1 MAIMADGTTDIS
13 GQEQFSICFRFLNT
27 ISLNIN
33 EFFVGMY
40 NPPSGNAETLFSCI
54 NDLLTRMCLS
64 FENVRGLCFD
74 GAATMSGHISGVQ
87 KRISDVQPKSIFIH
101 CSNHS
106 LDLALSDT
114 IKTVDFANDA
124 LNLIRFVSNTILD
137 SSKRKNIFSGI
148 DLSTNLDEENDYK
161 TENIPGIIPFC
172 PTRWTVRVKAVNR
185 FIQNYER
192 VLLTVQEILK
202 DSNSNSKD
210 RRAALRGYET
220 KLWKFETVF
229 ALESLSLILSPCEEL
244 AKALQ
249 NISYTAIGAKHSSEL
264 LIKTLTSLR
273 NDDVFNDTWNKTKQ
287 LAVHLNLTMPKNPS
301 L

>member
-1 MAIMADGTTDIS
+1 MAHFVLRKIKNSVLKSPFMAIMADGTTDIF
-13 GQEQFSICFRFLNT
+13 GQEQFSICFRFLKT

-33 EFFVGMY
+33 EIFVGMY

-54 NDLLTRMCLS
+54 TDLLTRMCLS
-64 FENVRGLCFD
+64 FENVRELCFD
-74 GAATMSGHISGVQ
+74 GAATMSGHRSGVQ
-87 KRISDVQPKSIFIH
+87 KRISDVQSKSIFIH

-124 LNLIRFVSNTILD
+124 LHLIRFVSNTILD
-137 SSKRKNIFSGI
+137 SSKRKNIYSGI
-148 DLSTNLDEENDYK
+148 VLLTNLDEENDYK

-185 FIQNYER
+185 FIENYER

-202 DSNSNSKD
+202 DSNSISKD

-229 ALESLSLILSPCEEL
+229 ALESLSLILGPCE
-244 AKALQ
+244 Q
-249 NISYTAIGAKHSSEL
+249 
-264 LIKTLTSLR
+264 
-273 NDDVFNDTWNKTKQ
+273 
-287 LAVHLNLTMPKNPS
+287 
-301 L
+301 